1 MMTGGTRTV
10 AYTVIRTN
18 FVSEMPHQLAMIDA
32 PRWGSDDEW
41 VPLMDDSLTYRHYTV
56 RHANVAV

>member
-32 PRWGSDDEW
+32 GP
-41 VPLMDDSLTYRHYTV
+41 
-56 RHANVAV
+56 